1 MTVTVPSSYDHVVHV
16 GQAWALRRPRLAD
29 LECRQ
34 AYRLSDLGCK
44 QYNRLTIVSTMYDIP
59 ILQ

>member
-1 MTVTVPSSYDHVVHV
+1 MTVTVPFSYDHV
-16 GQAWALRRPRLAD
+16 GQAWALRRPMLAD
-29 LECRQ
+29 LVCRQ

-44 QYNRLTIVSTMYDIP
+44 QYNSISTIYDIP